1 VRGRGR
7 GCGSEI
13 HKIRRKNKER
23 SREEKWCEERR
34 RRGDDVCAGITCS
47 LNAVSVIG
55 YGRRAV
61 MEACLITSPKL
72 EWKEVSAWCSS
83 ELKGRSFV
91 AILCKF

>member
-1 VRGRGR
+1 V
-7 GCGSEI
+7 
-13 HKIRRKNKER
+13 
-23 SREEKWCEERR
+23 CEERR